1 MNIPVID
8 SSNYLK
14 GLLLLIRK
22 DKKITEPENIIIQR
36 VGKAL
41 GFEKTFI
48 EEAINE
54 IINNKYISNEPP
66 VFSSLELAEK
76 FIKDGLI
83 LAASDKE
90 IHPLEEEWLL
100 AVAGANQI
108 ESSWYFKEKKSLLQM
123 KYETIHLGADEL
135 NVKY

>member
-8 SSNYLK
+8 SSNYFK

-83 LAASDKE
+83 LAASDKK

-108 ESSWYFKEKKSLLQM
+108 ESSWYFKEKNSLLQL